1 MERNQLSDFLLKWQQ
16 LSHAILQQGAH
27 NLRPKTKQ
35 QLEAWRQQAAL
46 LGFHPLN
53 DYCYEL
59 LHPTQAERAPAN
71 AFRHLLHYMEGI
83 NRTAISLYMPNN

>member
-1 MERNQLSDFLLKWQQ
+1 MERDQLFDFLLKWQR
-16 LSHAILQQGAH
+16 LSHAILQQGCH

-35 QLEAWRQQAAL
+35 HLEAWQQQAAL
-46 LGFHPLN
+46 LGFHQLN

-59 LHPTQAERAPAN
+59 LNPPQVDMTPIK

-83 NRTAISLYMPNN
+83 NRTEIGLYMSNN